1 MSSGRKKKQVKQVIQ
16 RKQTAPQQQQQ
27 NLDDYRQANFKPR
40 DGWKKDG
47 QSKQDEISKDIEEMK
62 KKFEGYRLIPESE
75 YSSVQPGTFIRY
87 LKGGK
92 LYRSGGVLVLNKSPT
107 YWVLQSTDGKKIRW
121 SVPLQDNSKYFRK
134 DPEIT
139 RKLEENKQK
148 LYKAVVSG
156 NYVLMKKD
164 QYENCMELMEEQQ
177 GGGNETDE
185 SSSNWDVNVNMR

>member
-1 MSSGRKKKQVKQVIQ
+1 MSRRKQPAKQAKQIQ
-16 RKQTAPQQQQQ
+16 RKQGRQDDRDD
-27 NLDDYRQANFKPR
+27 LDEYRQVNFKPK
-40 DGWKKDG
+40 DGWKKEAET
-47 QSKQDEISKDIEEMK
+47 KQDEISKDIEEMK
-62 KKFEGYRLIPESE
+62 KKFEGYRLIPEE
-75 YSSVQPGTFIRY
+75 DYKTIQPGTFIRY

-92 LYRSGGVLVLNKSPT
+92 LYRSGGVLVLNKSPV

-156 NYVLMKKD
+156 NYVLMKKSD
-164 QYENCMELMEEQQ
+164 YDNCMEVVEHQE
-177 GGGNETDE
+177 GGSETDD
-185 SSSNWDVNVNMR
+185 SSSNWDVNVNMK